1 MFSGCSS
8 LKYIN
13 LSNFNTQSV
22 TNMSYTFSGC
32 SSLKNI
38 NLSSFNTQSVT
49 DMSFMFYNCSSLT
62 NLDLSN
68 FTAENLITMCG
79 MFKNCRSLRNLD
91 LYNFKINI
99 NAYKLKNTNLS
110 QNYNYNT
117 INSIFDGCD
126 FLRNANIICSEEII
140 LNENSNKVKFGQE
153 LICNNQ
159 QNYN

>member
-1 MFSGCSS
+1 
-8 LKYIN
+8 
-13 LSNFNTQSV
+13 
-22 TNMSYTFSGC
+22 
-32 SSLKNI
+32 
-38 NLSSFNTQSVT
+38 
-49 DMSFMFYNCSSLT
+49 MSFMFYNCSSLT

-99 NAYKLKNTNLS
+99 NAYKLK
-110 QNYNYNT
+110 